1 MTAACPARDSI
12 LTRKIKLIH
21 IITRMD
27 MGGSAQN
34 TLLTALHHDSH
45 HYNVWLIK
53 GSTLESAMTKAE
65 TKLVEDQLETA
76 KKQGIEIIDVP
87 SLVRRISPINDL
99 RASVALFRHIRKIQ
113 PHIIHTHTSKAGL
126 LGRLAAWLARVPIV
140 IHTPHGHV
148 FYGHFGRFLS
158 RIFLQMEKLLGKITH
173 HQIALT
179 PEESNDYLSLRVSQP
194 SNTSVIHSG
203 VDVHRFIEGA
213 KQRNKKRK
221 ELNILPDSL
230 VVGYVGWLI
239 PIKGVTYLV
248 SAMARVVEQHSKSV
262 LVLVGKGDDKSE
274 EEIKLK
280 EQVKNLGLSDK
291 VHFLGWRPD
300 VDEIM
305 PCFDILVLPSFNEGM
320 GRVLVEGMAAGL
332 PIVASRVGGIPDLVK
347 QGENGLLVP
356 PANAGALEQAI
367 SDLSSDKAKRKRMGE
382 TGKKMCRPYSVEA
395 MVDKI
400 DNLYSRLLARIFHE
414 SASRDREDGRATR
427 QPQGVGSEAYL
438 NGTSQEPTPEDARK
452 NVHIRGRSR

>member
-1 MTAACPARDSI
+1 LHKDF
-12 LTRKIKLIH
+12 KVVH
-21 IITRMD
+21 IITRLD

-34 TLLTALHHDSH
+34 TLLTALHHDSR

-76 KKQGIEIIDVP
+76 KKQGIKIIDVP

-99 RASVALFRHIRKIQ
+99 RALVSLFRLMRKLE
-113 PHIIHTHTSKAGL
+113 PHIVHTHTSKAGI
-126 LGRLAAWLARVPIV
+126 LGRLAAWLARVPTI

-148 FYGHFGRFLS
+148 FYGHFGRLLS
-158 RIFLQMEKLLGKITH
+158 RIFLQVEKLLGRITH

-179 PEESNDYLSLRVSQP
+179 PEESNDYLNLGVAK
-194 SNTSVIHSG
+194 SNNISVIHSG
-203 VDVHRFIEGA
+203 VDMNCFKRSATESNP
-213 KQRNKKRK
+213 KRN
-221 ELNILPDSL
+221 ELGIPSDYL

-248 SAMARVVEQHSKSV
+248 NAMAEVVQRHPNS
-262 LVLVGKGDDKSE
+262 LLLLVGKGDEKGE
-274 EEIKLK
+274 EETKLSK
-280 EQVKNLGLSDK
+280 QVENLGIADN
-291 VHFLGWRPD
+291 VRFLGWRPD

-305 PCFDILVLPSFNEGM
+305 SCFDIFVLPSLNEGM
-320 GRVLVEGMAAGL
+320 GRVLVEAMATGL
-332 PIVASRVGGIPDLVK
+332 PIVASSVGGIPDLVK
-347 QGENGLLVP
+347 DGENGLLVP

-367 SDLSSDKAKRKRMGE
+367 SDLLSDKSRRKHMGE

-400 DNLYSRLLARIFHE
+400 DILYSRLLGEHSHA
-414 SASRDREDGRATR
+414 
-427 QPQGVGSEAYL
+427 
-438 NGTSQEPTPEDARK
+438 
-452 NVHIRGRSR
+452 

>member
-1 MTAACPARDSI
+1 LHKDF
-12 LTRKIKLIH
+12 KVVH
-21 IITRMD
+21 IITRLD

-34 TLLTALHHDSH
+34 TLLTALHHDSR

-76 KKQGIEIIDVP
+76 KKQGIKIIDVP

-99 RASVALFRHIRKIQ
+99 RALVSLFRLMRKLE
-113 PHIIHTHTSKAGL
+113 PHIVHTHTSKAGI
-126 LGRLAAWLARVPIV
+126 LGRLAAWLARVPTI

-148 FYGHFGRFLS
+148 FYGHFGRLLS
-158 RIFLQMEKLLGKITH
+158 RIFLQVEKLLGRITH

-179 PEESNDYLSLRVSQP
+179 PEESNDYLNLGVAK
-194 SNTSVIHSG
+194 SNNISVIHSG
-203 VDVHRFIEGA
+203 VDLNCFKRSATESNP
-213 KQRNKKRK
+213 KRN
-221 ELNILPDSL
+221 ELGIPSDYL

-248 SAMARVVEQHSKSV
+248 NAMAEVVQRHPNS
-262 LVLVGKGDDKSE
+262 LLLLVGKGDEKGE
-274 EEIKLK
+274 EETKLSK
-280 EQVKNLGLSDK
+280 QVENLGIADN
-291 VHFLGWRPD
+291 VRFLGWRPD

-305 PCFDILVLPSFNEGM
+305 SCFDIFVLPSLNEGM
-320 GRVLVEGMAAGL
+320 GRVLVEAMATGL
-332 PIVASRVGGIPDLVK
+332 PIVASSVGGIPDLVK
-347 QGENGLLVP
+347 DGENGLLVP

-367 SDLSSDKAKRKRMGE
+367 SDLLSDKSRRKHMGE

-400 DNLYSRLLARIFHE
+400 DILYSRLLGEHSHA
-414 SASRDREDGRATR
+414 
-427 QPQGVGSEAYL
+427 
-438 NGTSQEPTPEDARK
+438 
-452 NVHIRGRSR
+452 